1 LTSNFHVEYL
11 HVERYT
17 TRGEVRKMSRF
28 LVPDAIDRSE
38 LRARELHLRR
48 AAERAR
54 TIGPLRRAVRRG
66 RPDRAA

>member
-1 LTSNFHVEYL
+1 
-11 HVERYT
+11 
-17 TRGEVRKMSRF
+17 MSRF

-38 LRARELHLRR
+38 LRVRELHLRR

-66 RPDRAA
+66 RPYRAA